1 MAQNTET
8 ILIIFVAF
16 TGIAVLLQACVL
28 FAIFISLRKTAK
40 SVLEATE
47 DFKVTVL
54 PMVHSTRDL
63 VERITP
69 QVTTISAG
77 LAELTTKIQK
87 ESNGVSV
94 SVSEIMER
102 VSRQT
107 ARLDQML
114 TGGLNSVERAG
125 EVVETA
131 VAVPVRQVNAVMSA
145 IRAVI
150 ETYRKDVPRSY
161 KPRPSSRAAYPS
173 TNSNADNDPQI

>member
-69 QVTTISAG
+69 QVTM
-77 LAELTTKIQK
+77 
-87 ESNGVSV
+87 N
-94 SVSEIMER
+94 
-102 VSRQT
+102 
-107 ARLDQML
+107 
-114 TGGLNSVERAG
+114 
-125 EVVETA
+125 
-131 VAVPVRQVNAVMSA
+131 
-145 IRAVI
+145 
-150 ETYRKDVPRSY
+150 
-161 KPRPSSRAAYPS
+161 
-173 TNSNADNDPQI
+173 